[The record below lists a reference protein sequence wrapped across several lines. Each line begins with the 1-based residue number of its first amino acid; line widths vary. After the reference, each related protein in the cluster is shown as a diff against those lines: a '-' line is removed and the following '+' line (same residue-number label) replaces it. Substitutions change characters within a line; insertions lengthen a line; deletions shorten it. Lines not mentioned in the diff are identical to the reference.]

1 MEEHT
6 ITTYN
11 KDIDS
16 LIDITLST
24 NSEYDIGILF
34 YKIFKNEYKTFNKP
48 RARTKT
54 NAKSNKLDW
63 YIFTNEKWKK
73 EENVKIF
80 EIFKNTLKNLYKNK
94 IDLLNTELNAITNEN
109 SNYKNVNKKIIITE
123 KILNKIEKDYFIKN
137 IMNESAELFYY
148 SE

>member
-34 YKIFKNEYKTFNKP
+34 YKIF
-48 RARTKT
+48 
-54 NAKSNKLDW
+54 
-63 YIFTNEKWKK
+63 
-73 EENVKIF
+73 
-80 EIFKNTLKNLYKNK
+80 
-94 IDLLNTELNAITNEN
+94 
-109 SNYKNVNKKIIITE
+109 
-123 KILNKIEKDYFIKN
+123 
-137 IMNESAELFYY
+137 
-148 SE
+148 

>member
-94 IDLLNTELNAITNEN
+94 IYLLTTELNAITNEN